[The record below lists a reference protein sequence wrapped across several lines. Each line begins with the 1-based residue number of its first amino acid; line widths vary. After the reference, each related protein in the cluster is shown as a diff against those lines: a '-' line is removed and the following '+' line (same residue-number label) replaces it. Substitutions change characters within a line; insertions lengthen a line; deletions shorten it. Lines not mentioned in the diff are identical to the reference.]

1 MANRVKE
8 ALKVG
13 IDDPVH
19 SLRFAYSDHQ
29 GIQRI
34 VLAAPGPKT
43 VREPKEVFLIDLVQ
57 YGSGGLRDFID
68 FEAQSHTPA
77 DRCVRFAVAV
87 IDNDATLATGRPAIA
102 LPVPVFHRL
111 ERASFA

>member
-13 IDDPVH
+13 IDDPAH
-19 SLRFAYSDHQ
+19 PLRFAYSDHQ

-43 VREPKEVFLIDLVQ
+43 VREPEEVFLIDLVQ
-57 YGSGGLRDFID
+57 YGGGCSL
-68 FEAQSHTPA
+68 
-77 DRCVRFAVAV
+77 
-87 IDNDATLATGRPAIA
+87 DNLVLTGRHSERP
-102 LPVPVFHRL
+102 LPSVGLGYIPTPRWLRSVR
-111 ERASFA
+111 SPMDPGM